1 MMPLNNV
8 HTMSLQLHVTI
19 VYAAARGVAALVELM
34 LTEKLAVMVSQG
46 EYVGLGQQH
55 LSSAQDGSRKAAA
68 PGMSTP

>member
-8 HTMSLQLHVTI
+8 HTISLQLHVTN
-19 VYAAARGVAALVELM
+19 VYAAACGVADLRVFM
-34 LTEKLAVMVSQG
+34 LTKKLAVMVSQG